1 MISGQESPGPL
12 IRDEQGF
19 DAKDGGEVRGI
30 LFIGGTVP
38 SSSLIQRI
46 LRPDDFVC
54 AADSG
59 LDASLEAGVRPA
71 LVLGDMDS
79 LSNRALLNDFPAES
93 VETHP
98 VDKDESDT
106 EIGIRRL
113 VEIGCEDYVLIGGG
127 EGRLDHILA
136 LRSLFDGDRP
146 PSLWYTARE
155 EIRMLEGKFI
165 VWGKMGMRVSYFP
178 VGGASWSLSSSG
190 LQWELDTLDWGAGSF
205 SLSNRLKGERAEID
219 IRSGR
224 LIQIRP
230 VEDVLDMI
238 DSRTVRSGG

>member
-1 MISGQESPGPL
+1 MLMEDGL
-12 IRDEQGF
+12 GF
-19 DAKDGGEVRGI
+19 DAKDEGKMRGI

-38 SSSLIQRI
+38 STRLIHKI
-46 LRPDDFVC
+46 LKPDDFVC

-59 LDASLEAGVRPA
+59 LDASLAAGVRPD

-79 LSNRALLNDFPAES
+79 LSNRALLDDFPVES
-93 VETHP
+93 VEIHS

-113 VEIGCEDYVLIGGG
+113 VEIGCENCVLIGGG

-136 LRSLFDGDRP
+136 LRSLFDGDNP
-146 PSLWYTARE
+146 PRLWYTACE
-155 EIRMLEGKFI
+155 EIQMVEGNFTI
-165 VWGKMGMRVSYFP
+165 LGKAGMRVSYFP
-178 VGGASWSLSSSG
+178 AGNGSWALSSSG
-190 LQWELDTLDWGAGSF
+190 LQWELDGLDWKAGSF

-219 IRSGR
+219 VRSGR

-230 VEDVLDMI
+230 VGDVLNII
-238 DSRTVRSGG
+238 DSMAPPE